1 MKNRY
6 NNIKQIQENL
16 IMSKLTDIKRK
27 IDELDGG
34 AFQNLCDAYLYC
46 KGYGNGYSLG
56 MHTGTDKT
64 AKGNPDTYFLTADN
78 KYVFVMYTTQKT
90 DFVKKAIEDI
100 EKCFDNTK
108 TGVKSEEV
116 TEIIYCHTYGR
127 LTVGDDKYL
136 RNICEQKGAIL
147 TLIGLDTLGNEI
159 FLHYPIIAKD
169 QLNISV
175 GTGQITSI
183 ASFVQIHDKNK
194 MSVPLNTEFMFRE
207 KEIEEA
213 CRMLYKSNVLIIY
226 GPAGVG
232 KTRFSLELCKILKE
246 KQGYETMCIKSNGL
260 EIYEDL
266 LSVVEPNKNYV
277 ALIDDANE
285 LAGLQFVLNYLQGDS
300 GKRISKIIITVR
312 DYARENV
319 IKKVLDY
326 EKPEKIKIGIFKDE
340 DIKKLMKVCYDIK
353 NNFYSDRIIAISE
366 GNARIAMLAGKLL
379 KETGKLESI
388 MDASELYV
396 NYYGKQLADILSS
409 SKTEI
414 YSAGIIAFL
423 QSIRLDNLEKLF
435 DVFSAVSLTVDDF
448 VADIKHLYSLELVDL
463 CNEKAAKISDQSF
476 SNFLIKYVFIDKKF
490 IPLDLMIKVC
500 FAFNKSRTISAC
512 NILFNVF
519 SDPNVQ
525 GYLERQ
531 INKVWDEMKD
541 DGEKFPAFFQAFHM
555 IRPTETLLLLKERIE
570 DETSIDFD
578 VTNIEFEDNNDGIQ
592 ITDEIIEVLCSF
604 NNCNQLPEA
613 IELLIKYYTKRP
625 DLFNEV
631 YTAFIRE
638 LGIDKDSYRFK
649 YYSITKSVEYLC
661 NYIETNND
669 NNALILFV
677 RVAAYYLNF
686 TFSKTEGGRRK
697 TFTFYTIPITAT
709 PEVIKYREMLLN
721 ELKCIYC
728 EGKCN
733 KEIERMLKRYC
744 TGYIEHVDYR
754 IVKEEYNDILSILSM
769 LNTDNLYHCSIVD
782 HIKHV
787 FEDAEIEYEH
797 TILDS
802 FIESPKNRIF
812 HALKGNRKDVLSM
825 SYEEERKHRYFAVE
839 NLIDTYCLEDY
850 EFLLQVAKEAET
862 FIKNDSYNFSTGL
875 SYVFDIASKKDVS
888 YMEIVESYL
897 CLDTPCNVFP
907 VDILKNLFELVPADE
922 VKALIEKYDF
932 TQKNTW
938 LWYFYAQLPESD
950 ISSKYADEVLDFLS
964 KPPAQLKSAGYRH
977 LECLK
982 KYESVNLD
990 IFERASHII
999 LDNYDKSPFVFSL
1012 YFQLLFNCYHISPQ
1026 NLIELYSFDES
1037 LLLNIYLKC
1046 IEYTEHID
1054 YNGMFLLEF
1063 LKINPDFID
1072 AYLNQAVQQGD
1083 YKYKKYDTYMERLRK
1098 IWEEQDYINKINH
1111 IIELLFSKLKDR
1123 RWDFEE
1129 CTKSLFAL
1137 EQNNEDIISRQD
1149 EWINQV
1155 IEDKHT
1161 DCDFMCGLF
1170 EVVSEFPND
1179 RRRKTLLK
1187 FLSRNYNYDDFE
1199 KLSLEPS
1206 SWGGSGSMIPY
1217 MQNRITYL
1225 SSLIPYLSGVKYL
1238 KHKQRVERYIEI
1250 WNERINQEEIRE
1262 LLEDWF

>member
-1 MKNRY
+1 MKNRF
-6 NNIKQIQENL
+6 NSIKQIRENF

-34 AFQNLCDAYLYC
+34 AFQNLCDVYLYC
-46 KGYGNGYSLG
+46 KGYGNSYSLG

-90 DFVKKAIEDI
+90 DFVKKATEDI

-127 LTVGDDKYL
+127 LTAGDDKYL
-136 RNICEQKGAIL
+136 RDFCEQKGAIL

-183 ASFVQIHDKNK
+183 DYFVQTHDKNK
-194 MSVPLNTEFMFRE
+194 MSAPLNTEFMFRE

-213 CRMLYKSNVLIIY
+213 CGMLDKSNVLIIY

-232 KTRFSLELCKILKE
+232 KTRFSLELCKILTE
-246 KQGYETMCIKSNGL
+246 KQGYETICIKSNGL
-260 EIYEDL
+260 EIYDDL
-266 LSVVEPNKNYV
+266 LSAVEPNKNYV
-277 ALIDDANE
+277 ALVDDANE

-300 GKRISKIIITVR
+300 EQKISKIIMTVR
-312 DYARENV
+312 DYAQENV

-326 EKPEKIKIGIFKDE
+326 EKPKKIKLSTFKDE
-340 DIKKLMKVCYDIK
+340 DIKKLMEICYDIK
-353 NNFYSDRIIAISE
+353 NNFYSDRIIAIAE

-396 NYYGKQLADILSS
+396 NYYGEQLEEILSS

-423 QSIRLDNLEKLF
+423 QSIRLDSLEELS
-435 DVFSAVSLTVDDF
+435 DVFNAVSLTVDDF
-448 VADIKHLYSLELVDL
+448 VADIKHLYSLEIVDL

-490 IPLDLMIKVC
+490 IPLDLMIKIC
-500 FAFNKSRTISAC
+500 FDFNKSRTISAC

-519 SDPNVQ
+519 SDSKVHS
-525 GYLERQ
+525 YLEEQ
-531 INKVWDEMKD
+531 INKVWEELKD
-541 DGEKFPAFFQAFHM
+541 DEEKFFPFFKSFHM
-555 IRPTETLLLLKERIE
+555 VRPTETLLLLKERIE
-570 DETSIDFD
+570 NETSIDFD
-578 VTNIEFEDNNDGIQ
+578 VTSIEFKDNNDGVQ
-592 ITDEIIEVLCSF
+592 ITDEIIETLCSF
-604 NNCNQLPEA
+604 KNCNQLPEA
-613 IELLIKYYTKRP
+613 IELLIEYYTKRP
-625 DLFNEV
+625 DLFDEV
-631 YTAFIRE
+631 YTAFIIAF
-638 LGIDKDSYRFK
+638 GIDKNSYRFK

-661 NYIETNND
+661 NYIKANND
-669 NNALILFV
+669 NNAWILFV
-677 RVAAYYLNF
+677 RVAVYYLNF
-686 TFSKTEGGRRK
+686 VFSKTEGVRHK
-697 TFTFYTIPITAT
+697 TFTFYTIPVAAT
-709 PEVIKYREMLLN
+709 PEVIKYRKMLLN
-721 ELKCIYC
+721 ELKRICC
-728 EGKCN
+728 EEKCN
-733 KEIERMLKRYC
+733 KEIEGMLKRYC
-744 TGYIEHVDYR
+744 TEDIEGVDYR
-754 IVKEEYNDILSILSM
+754 IVKKEYNDILSIVST
-769 LNTDNLYHCSIVD
+769 LNADNLYHCSIVE

-797 TILDS
+797 TIIDQ
-802 FIESPKNRIF
+802 FIDSPKNIIF
-812 HALKGNRKDVLSM
+812 YALKGNWKDILSM
-825 SYEEERKHRYFAVE
+825 SYEEERKHRHLAVE

-850 EFLLQVAKEAET
+850 EFLFQVAKEVET
-862 FIKNDSYNFSTGL
+862 FLKNDSYNFSVGL
-875 SYVFDIASKKDVS
+875 SYVFNIASKKDVS
-888 YMEIVESYL
+888 YTKIVESYL
-897 CLDTPCNVFP
+897 CLDTPCNVSP
-907 VDILKNLFELVPADE
+907 IDILKNLFELVPTVE
-922 VKALIEKYDF
+922 VKTLIEKYDF

-938 LWYFYAQLPESD
+938 LWYFYTELPEND
-950 ISSKYADEVLDFLS
+950 VCPKFADEILDFLS
-964 KPPAQLKSAGYRH
+964 KPPAQLTSAGYRH

-1037 LLLNIYLKC
+1037 LLLNIYLKF
-1046 IEYTEHID
+1046 IEYSEHID

-1063 LKINPDFID
+1063 LKIDPDFID
-1072 AYLNQAVQQGD
+1072 AYLNQAVQQSD

-1129 CTKSLFAL
+1129 CVKALFTL
-1137 EQNNEDIISRQD
+1137 EQNNEDTISKQD
-1149 EWINQV
+1149 EWINQF
-1155 IEDKHT
+1155 IENKHT
-1161 DCDFMCGLF
+1161 DCDFMRSLF
-1170 EVVSEFPND
+1170 EVISEFPND
-1179 RRRKTLLK
+1179 RRKKALLK
-1187 FLSRNYNYDDFE
+1187 FLSLNSNYNDFE
-1199 KLSLEPS
+1199 KLPLEPS

-1217 MQNRITYL
+1217 MQNRMKCL

-1238 KHKQRVERYIEI
+1238 KHKQRVEHYIEI
-1250 WNERINQEEIRE
+1250 WKDRINKEEIRE